1 MGFLHKLLPR
11 RYGWHRLIAMSSAFA
26 SHEHAMSAQPLILG
40 AVTSAYVSGLPRD
53 TLSEPRS
60 WLVFFRMAPQTP
72 ETFRFGEFELDVDA
86 GELRRNSRRL
96 KLQPQPFKLLLLL
109 VRRAGSLVTREEIRG
124 ELWPDGTFVDFD
136 QAVNFSIK
144 QIRDV
149 LRDEAERPLYI
160 ETVPRR
166 GHRFIAP
173 ISTPDLEAQAPASVT
188 GATGIRLQKAL
199 WTNIAELRLA
209 ETRRRRN
216 TKMAVCAVV
225 AILAGVVL
233 FVLFR

>member
-1 MGFLHKLLPR
+1 M
-11 RYGWHRLIAMSSAFA
+11 A
-26 SHEHAMSAQPLILG
+26 S
-40 AVTSAYVSGLPRD
+40 
-53 TLSEPRS
+53 
-60 WLVFFRMAPQTP
+60 QTP

-86 GELRRNSRRL
+86 GELRRDNRRV
-96 KLQPQPFKLLLLL
+96 KLQPQPFKLLVLL
-109 VRRAGSLVTREEIRG
+109 VRRGGRLVTRDEIRA
-124 ELWPDGTFVDFD
+124 ELWPDGTYVDFD

-149 LRDEAERPLYI
+149 LKDEAERPLYI

-173 ISTPDLEAQAPASVT
+173 ISSPGAEVPVPTPASVT
-188 GATGIRLQKAL
+188 GGTNIRLQKAL

-209 ETRRRRN
+209 ETRRLRY
-216 TKMAVCAVV
+216 TKVAICAAA

-233 FVLFR
+233 FVLLR

>member
-1 MGFLHKLLPR
+1 MWPAGPR
-11 RYGWHRLIAMSSAFA
+11 D
-26 SHEHAMSAQPLILG
+26 ILG
-40 AVTSAYVSGLPRD
+40 TPILIGL
-53 TLSEPRS
+53 S
-60 WLVFFRMAPQTP
+60 RMASQTP

-86 GELRRNSRRL
+86 GELRRDNRRL
-96 KLQPQPFKLLLLL
+96 KLQPQPFKLLVLL
-109 VRRAGSLVTREEIRG
+109 VRRAGRLVTRDEIRG
-124 ELWPDGTFVDFD
+124 ELWPDGTYVDFD

-173 ISTPDLEAQAPASVT
+173 VSSPGGEVAPPAA
-188 GATGIRLQKAL
+188 GAGGTNIRLQKAL

-209 ETRRRRN
+209 ESRRSRY
-216 TKMAVCAVV
+216 TKLAVCAVA